1 MLEVNDSN
9 FQKEVIE
16 ASKTK
21 PVLVDFSAPWCGIC
35 KMMAPIFEE
44 VAQTEGDRVIFA
56 KANTEEAIAA
66 TEKLEIFSLPAFV
79 LYKNGEVEKSI
90 SGAQAKEMLLELI
103 K

>member
-16 ASKTK
+16 TSKTK
-21 PVLVDFSAPWCGIC
+21 PVLVDFSAPWCGVC

-44 VAQTEGDRVIFA
+44 VAATNGDQVIFA
-56 KANTEEAIAA
+56 KANAEDTVTA
-66 TEKLEIFSLPAFV
+66 TEKLEVFSLPAFV

-90 SGAQAKEMLLELI
+90 SGPQAKEMLLELI